1 MANILDYQIFSLNLR
16 CKTKEATMRRKKETP
31 GGRFAK
37 HMAETFKKEL
47 KLRKTPKYLF
57 YRQNAVLIS
66 ASTFNRMLDGESGAN
81 VCLVADVADALGY
94 ELKLVKKENENQ
106 NEQDNE
112 TND

>member
-1 MANILDYQIFSLNLR
+1 
-16 CKTKEATMRRKKETP
+16 MRRKKETA

-37 HMAETFKKEL
+37 HMAETFKKAL
-47 KLRKTPKYLF
+47 KQQKTSKHLF

-94 ELKLVKKENENQ
+94 ELRLIPKNENQ
-106 NEQDNE
+106 NDTDNE
-112 TND
+112 NYN